1 MIYLLYL
8 LPVTGCAGGSASSC
22 QGKEILLAAP
32 HWQKK
37 GEKREI
43 IYEDKPYFMY
53 MFYTLNTSS

>member
-1 MIYLLYL
+1 L
-8 LPVTGCAGGSASSC
+8 LPVTGFAGGSASSC

-43 IYEDKPYFMY
+43 IYEDKRYFMY
-53 MFYTLNTSS
+53 IFYTLKTSS